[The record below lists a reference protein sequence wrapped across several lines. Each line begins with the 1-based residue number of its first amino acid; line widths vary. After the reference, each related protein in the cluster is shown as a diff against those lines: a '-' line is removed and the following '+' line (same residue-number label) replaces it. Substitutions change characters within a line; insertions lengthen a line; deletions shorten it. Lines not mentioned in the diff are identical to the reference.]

1 MAAGKR
7 PIRRIACL
15 GEVMIEL
22 VVRADGQARLGVAGD
37 TFNTAVYLVRA
48 LRGTGA
54 RVAYVTALGHDPY
67 SERILRA
74 IEGHGIET
82 GWVERR
88 AGMMPGLY
96 AIDTDTNGERS
107 FSYWRSASAARS
119 LFSEPCEMPI
129 TRLDDFDLVL
139 MSGISL
145 AILPPPVRARLID
158 WAAGFS
164 AAGGW
169 VAYDSNHRPSLWE
182 SAEAARQAGAA
193 MWARAD
199 IALPSLDDEIALFG
213 DAGEAGVLAR
223 LAAAGVTRG
232 ALKRGARGP
241 RDLGGRA
248 TPDGLTA
255 VAPVVDSTAA
265 GDSFNAGYV
274 AALAQGRGPVAAMAE
289 GHALAAKVIAH
300 SGAIIPEGA

>member
-1 MAAGKR
+1 MAAAKR
-7 PIRRIACL
+7 PIRRIACV

-22 VVRADGQARLGVAGD
+22 VARADGQARLGVAGD
-37 TFNTAVYLVRA
+37 TFNTAVYLART

-54 RVAYVTALGHDPY
+54 QVAYVTALGRDPY

-82 GWVERR
+82 GWIERR

-96 AIDTDTNGERS
+96 AIDTDENGERS
-107 FSYWRSASAARS
+107 FSYWRSAAAARS

-164 AAGGW
+164 AAGGR

-182 SAEAARQAGAA
+182 SREAAQQVNAA
-193 MWARAD
+193 MWACAD
-199 IALPSLDDEIALFG
+199 IALPSVDDEMALFG
-213 DAGEAGVLAR
+213 DADEAGVLSR
-223 LAAAGVTRG
+223 LAQAGVTSG
-232 ALKRGARGP
+232 ALKRGACGP
-241 RDLGGRA
+241 RDLGGA
-248 TPDGLTA
+248 PTPAGLA
-255 VAPVVDSTAA
+255 KVCSVVDSTAA
-265 GDSFNAGYV
+265 GDSFNAGYI
-274 AALAQGRGPVAAMAE
+274 AALAQGRGPIAAMAE
-289 GHALAAKVIAH
+289 GHALAARVIAH
-300 SGAIIPEGA
+300 SGAIIPEAV